1 MTTPDPLAPSS
12 PDRDALDVAAR
23 EDLRDLFVLKEL
35 LPGGAA
41 SLVYVARDLEYS
53 QTVAV
58 KVMPRTPGDGPAAEE
73 AFHRAAATAAVLD
86 HPFIVP
92 LYSAG
97 ATDRLFWYSMRYVEG
112 RSLAT
117 ELSADGPID
126 LPTCRRLVA
135 QLASALDAAH
145 GLGVVHAGLTP
156 ANVLVDTAGDV
167 HITDFWVP
175 WVLRQLRAPSGETPG
190 PEADLR
196 AVASLVPV
204 CLGKT
209 EAELPPHV
217 AQAVAR
223 AASPVPAERFASV
236 QEFAAALD
244 PPPSGPPTG
253 SQLSLL
259 APEAIGGHAT
269 DGARWRWLPSAVL
282 TLVVLGAVAA
292 PWLMSSGA
300 PGDREDLR
308 GDSAVRSLP
317 PESPAPAAEVPRR
330 DTVTVAAPPPPHPT
344 PQRVA
349 PSPPARSMRWAADPR
364 PTSLPALPGRL
375 FVNATPWGQVYVDG
389 ELVGNTPQVGVPVAP
404 GPHRLRVA
412 RDGFEPFE
420 VALRVTPGQE
430 LRFTDI
436 VLREAAP

>member
-1 MTTPDPLAPSS
+1 MTGAAPLTPSS
-12 PDRDALDVAAR
+12 PERDALDVAAR
-23 EDLRDLFVLKEL
+23 EDLRDLFALKEL
-35 LPGGAA
+35 LPGSAA

-53 QTVAV
+53 QMVAV

-97 ATDRLFWYSMRYVEG
+97 ATDRFFWYSMRYVEG
-112 RSLAT
+112 HSLAD
-117 ELSADGPID
+117 ELSANGPID
-126 LPTCRRLVA
+126 LLVCRRMAV

-156 ANVLVDTAGDV
+156 ANVLVDTTGDV

-190 PEADLR
+190 PETDQR
-196 AVASLVPV
+196 AVAALVPL
-204 CLGKT
+204 CLGKS
-209 EAELPPHV
+209 EADLPPHV
-217 AQAVAR
+217 ARAVAR
-223 AASPVPAERFASV
+223 AAGPVPAEQFASV
-236 QEFAAALD
+236 QQFAAALD
-244 PPPSGPPTG
+244 PASPRSPTG
-253 SQLSLL
+253 SQLPLL
-259 APEAIGGHAT
+259 APERIGSAAT
-269 DGARWRWLPSAVL
+269 DGAGWRWLPGVVL
-282 TLVVLGAVAA
+282 TLVALGAVAA

-300 PGDREDLR
+300 RGGREQR
-308 GDSAVRSLP
+308 RADSAIRSLP
-317 PESPAPAAEVPRR
+317 PESLAPAATAPAM
-330 DTVTVAAPPPPHPT
+330 DTVTVAAPPLPAPK
-344 PQRVA
+344 PQRVPA
-349 PSPPARSMRWAADPR
+349 LSRARSLPRAAYPA
-364 PTSLPALPGRL
+364 PASAPALPGRL

-389 ELVGNTPQVGVPVAP
+389 ELLGNTPQVGVPVAP

>member
-1 MTTPDPLAPSS
+1 MTSAPLTPSS
-12 PDRDALDVAAR
+12 PERDALDAAAR
-23 EDLRDLFVLKEL
+23 ADLCELFALKQL
-35 LPGGAA
+35 LPGSAP
-41 SLVYVARDLEYS
+41 SLIYVARDLEYS

-58 KVMPRTPGDGPAAEE
+58 KVIPRAPGDGPAAEE

-112 RSLAT
+112 RSVAD
-117 ELSADGPID
+117 ELRANGPID
-126 LPTCRRLVA
+126 LLACRRLVER
-135 QLASALDAAH
+135 LASALDAAH

-156 ANVLVDTAGDV
+156 ANVLVDAAGDV

-175 WVLRQLRAPSGETPG
+175 WVLRQLRAPSGEAPG

-196 AVASLVPV
+196 AVASLVPL
-204 CLGKT
+204 CLGS

-217 AQAVAR
+217 ARAVAR
-223 AASPVPAERFASV
+223 AASPAPAERFASV

-244 PPPSGPPTG
+244 PPPALSPTG
-253 SQLSLL
+253 AHVPFL
-259 APEAIGGHAT
+259 APKKIGSVAT

-300 PGDREDLR
+300 PGDRDERR
-308 GDSAVRSLP
+308 GDSAVASVPRESLAAAATVP
-317 PESPAPAAEVPRR
+317 AMDTMAVAAPSPATPTPRPVPAPAPA
-330 DTVTVAAPPPPHPT
+330 
-344 PQRVA
+344 
-349 PSPPARSMRWAADPR
+349 PARSRPRAADPG
-364 PTSLPALPGRL
+364 PTALPALPGRL

-389 ELVGNTPQVGVPVAP
+389 ELIGNTPQVGVPVTP
-404 GPHRLRVA
+404 GPHRLRVT

-420 VALRVTPGQE
+420 MALRVAPGQE
-430 LRFTDI
+430 LRLTDI
-436 VLREAAP
+436 VLREVAP